1 MKKIGITGGS
11 GFIGHQIIT
20 LLWEKKYKVKSCD
33 LAKPKNYLLKNKNF
47 TFRKINLFDE
57 KKLSTFF
64 SDVDCVIHLA
74 AYLGVLNTEKNP
86 LECLNTNILG
96 TKAILNVVSKNRIK
110 KFIFSSSSE
119 VYGDQDKFPIKESY
133 EYKIKSNY
141 ALSKITS
148 EFYVKSYAKKYNFN
162 YNIVRFFNVYGSGQ
176 KTNFVISKFISQ
188 VLNSKNLT
196 VYGKGN
202 QVRAF
207 CNVKDAALGLFL
219 TLIKGKKNTTYNI
232 GNNNQ
237 PISMYNLARLI
248 KGLSK
253 SNVKIIKTRFEK
265 SDRLKE
271 REIFK
276 RYPDLKKIKKDTGYI
291 PKKSLDEGII
301 QLLKQLN
308 EI

>member
-11 GFIGHQIIT
+11 GFIGHQIIS
-20 LLWEKKYKVKSCD
+20 LLLEKKYKVKSCD
-33 LAKPKNYLLKNKNF
+33 LAKPKNFLLKNKNF
-47 TFRKINLFDE
+47 QFKKINLFDE

-64 SDVDCVIHLA
+64 YDVDCVIHLA

-86 LECLNTNILG
+86 LECLDTNILG
-96 TKAILNVVSKNRIK
+96 TKSILNVISKNKIK

-119 VYGDQDKFPIKESY
+119 VYGDQDKFPIKENF

-162 YNIVRFFNVYGSGQ
+162 YNSVRFFNVYGSGQ
-176 KTNFVISKFISQ
+176 KTNFVISKFINQ
-188 VLNSKNLT
+188 VSNSKNLS
-196 VYGKGN
+196 VYGDGT

-207 CNVKDAALGLFL
+207 CNVKDAARGLFL
-219 TLIKGKKNTTYNI
+219 TLIKGKKNTVYNI
-232 GNNNQ
+232 GNNDE
-237 PISMYNLARLI
+237 PISMYNLAKRV
-248 KGLSK
+248 KDLSN
-253 SNVKIIKTRFEK
+253 SNVKIVKIKFDK

-276 RYPDLKKIKKDTGYI
+276 RYPDLKKIKKDTGYM
-291 PKKSLDEGII
+291 PKISLDNGII
-301 QLLKQLN
+301 QLLK
-308 EI
+308 